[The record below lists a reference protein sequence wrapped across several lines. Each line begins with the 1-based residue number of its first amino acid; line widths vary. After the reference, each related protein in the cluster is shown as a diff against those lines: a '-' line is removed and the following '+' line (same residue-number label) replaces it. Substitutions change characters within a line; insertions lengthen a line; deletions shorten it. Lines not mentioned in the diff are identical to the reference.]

1 MNEVSVGQR
10 WRRPDG
16 SIVVVREIRIYR
28 GSREALL
35 VPIDVPPGR
44 RARKSWKWVE
54 AISAEMER
62 VEHGNDN

>member
-10 WRRPDG
+10 WRRQDG

-35 VPIDVPPGR
+35 VPVEVQPGR

-54 AISAEMER
+54 AIPIELER
-62 VEHGNDN
+62 CEHGND